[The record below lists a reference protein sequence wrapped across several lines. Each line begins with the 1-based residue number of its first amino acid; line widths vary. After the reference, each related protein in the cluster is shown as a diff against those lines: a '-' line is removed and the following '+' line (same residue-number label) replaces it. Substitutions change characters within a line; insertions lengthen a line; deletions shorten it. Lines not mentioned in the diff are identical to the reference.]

1 MKVKHLAFAVA
12 VALGASNMAIAQETT
27 SSIRGNIVTQSGDVA
42 PNTNVEILHVPSGT
56 KSVAI
61 TNASG
66 AFSSSGLRVG
76 GPYTITITGSQ
87 GAKTYENIFISLG
100 ETLRLNAQLEQVE
113 RIAVSGS
120 RIIGSNNAG
129 SSSYFGEDDISN
141 SPTFNR
147 DLKEVA
153 RMNPYANILPG
164 ANAELSIAGSNPKYN
179 STTIDGVGVNDDFG
193 LNSNGYPT
201 QRSPISIDAIEQISV
216 DVAPFDAAE
225 GNFSGGRINAVTK
238 SGTNKFSGSLTY
250 EKMSDSWAGKSKNP
264 ANGQESD
271 LDFKRDTYSLTLGGP
286 LIKDT
291 LFFFGAYE
299 KTTEPA
305 QVTAGPK
312 GSGVINEAKITE
324 AELARVKA
332 IAQSRYGI
340 ADIGSWGNSPEI
352 EDESILVKIDWNIN
366 DAHRAAFTYNSSE
379 GSSVRNQT
387 TSGGGVLN
395 LDTHWYTYTQKM
407 DLYRAALFS
416 DWTPDLSSEAYVN
429 IKSVDSISG
438 NKTEEYGE
446 IVIRS
451 LLNFGPDEARHANE
465 LSTDELKLGVKF
477 NYLIGDHNL
486 KFGGEYASLD
496 VYNAF
501 VRRALGVW
509 TFANID
515 AFEAGTATSL
525 VYDNSYTN
533 VARDAAAEF
542 TFGSANLYIQDQWY
556 FNDDIEIGL
565 GLRYERFFVSDKPAL
580 NDKFVGRYG
589 FSNQENLDGLSIL
602 MPRVN
607 IKWTATED
615 LTLNAGFGR
624 FSGGKPNVYISN
636 SFSND
641 GTTLVSY
648 DAAVA
653 GKSHL
658 TNVTSLTVPQNVKNA
673 MFPGDGFTNVID
685 PNYEIPSDWIARVGA
700 DYLFSI
706 PSVVDD
712 VNFSAEIMKKWMIDN
727 NRWVDISR
735 CKSGETS
742 VGVNIYQPCDPT
754 AKENHYDLML
764 TNEKSSG
771 DAVIFTTS
779 LNKNWDN
786 GFSAY
791 ASYTYQDINE
801 GTPGTSSTA
810 DSNYQYNVVIDRNE
824 TLIGRADY
832 EIQHSLKLVLGYTHQ
847 FFEGYDSKFNLFF
860 QRRSG
865 THYSHTFGLFE
876 DRGFGDN
883 SKYFKSSAYL
893 VYVPTGVDDPN
904 ISPDGIQY
912 DEIMSYMNQVGLG
925 KYAGG
930 FAPKGVGETPW
941 TNTLDFQF
949 QQELPGFAEGHRG
962 TFYFTISNL
971 LNLIDSSKGSV
982 RRMGFTTNSIVDFGG
997 IDSEGRYIYEAPF
1010 SAPVTANW
1018 DQYEPEQS
1026 TWRIKLGVSYKF

>member
-1 MKVKHLAFAVA
+1 MKIKSLALAITLAV
-12 VALGASNMAIAQETT
+12 GASNVALAQET
-27 SSIRGNIVTQSGDVA
+27 SSAIRGNVVTASGQVA
-42 PNTNVEILHVPSGT
+42 ANATVDILHVPSGT
-56 KSVAI
+56 RSTAT
-61 TNASG
+61 TNDSG

-76 GPYTITITGSQ
+76 GPYTITITGAS
-87 GAKTYENIFISLG
+87 GAKTYQNIFISLG

-113 RIAVSGS
+113 RIAVTGA
-120 RIIGSNNAG
+120 RIIGSNNSG
-129 SSSYFGEDDISN
+129 SSSFFGEDDISN
-141 SPTFNR
+141 APTFNR

-164 ANAELSIAGSNPKYN
+164 SNAELSIAGSNPKYN

-238 SGTNKFSGSLTY
+238 SGTNEFHGSLTY

-264 ANGQESD
+264 KTGVETD
-271 LDFKRDTYSLTLGGP
+271 LDFERDTYSLTLGGP

-291 LFFFGAYE
+291 LFFFGSYE

-305 QVTAGPK
+305 QVTAGPA
-312 GSGVINEAKITE
+312 GSGAINEAKITE
-324 AELARVKA
+324 AELERVRSIART
-332 IAQSRYGI
+332 RYGI
-340 ADIGSWGNSPEI
+340 EDIGSWGSSPEI

-366 DAHRAAFTYNSSE
+366 SDHRAAFTYNSSE

-387 TSGGGVLN
+387 TGSNGVLN

-407 DLYRAALFS
+407 DLYRATLFS

-429 IKSVDSISG
+429 LKSVDSISG

-446 IVIRS
+446 IAIRS
-451 LLNFGPDEARHANE
+451 LLNFGPDEARHANA
-465 LSTDELKLGVKF
+465 LSTEELKFGLKF
-477 NYLIGDHNL
+477 NYLVGDHNL
-486 KFGGEYASLD
+486 KFGGEYSSLD

-509 TFANID
+509 NFNSID
-515 AFEAGTATSL
+515 DFEAGKANQFT
-525 VYDNSYTN
+525 YDNAYTN
-533 VARDAAAEF
+533 NARDAAAEF
-542 TFGSANLYIQDQWY
+542 TMGSANLYVQDQWY
-556 FNDDIEIGL
+556 FSDDIEIGM
-565 GLRYERFFVSDKPAL
+565 GLRYERLFVSDKPAL
-580 NDKFVGRYG
+580 NDIFVGRYG

-607 IKWTATED
+607 IKWTATDD

-648 DAAVA
+648 DKSVA
-653 GKSHL
+653 GTSHL
-658 TNVTSLTVPQNVKNA
+658 TDVTSLTVPQNVKDA
-673 MFPGDGFTNVID
+673 MFPGDGFTNFID
-685 PNYEIPSDWIARVGA
+685 PNYKIPSDWIARVSA
-700 DYLFSI
+700 DYLFSV
-706 PSVVDD
+706 PNVVED
-712 VNFSAEIMKKWMIDN
+712 VNFSAEVMKKWMVDN

-735 CKSGETS
+735 CKKGETS
-742 VGVNIYQPCDPT
+742 LGVNIYEPCDPT

-764 TNEKSSG
+764 TNEDSSG
-771 DAVIFTTS
+771 DALVFTTS

-810 DSNYQYNVVIDRNE
+810 DSNYQYNVVVDRNQ

-832 EIQHSLKLVLGYTHQ
+832 EIEHSLKIVLGYSHE
-847 FFEGYDSKFNLFF
+847 FFAGYDSKFNLFF

-865 THYSHTFGLFE
+865 THFSRTFGLYQ
-876 DRGFGDN
+876 DGDFGDN
-883 SKYFKSSAYL
+883 SKFYGSSAYL
-893 VYVPTGVDDPN
+893 VYVPTGADDPN
-904 ISPDGIQY
+904 ISPEGIQY
-912 DEIMSYMNQVGLG
+912 EEIMSYMNQVGLG

-941 TNTLDFQF
+941 ITSLDFQF
-949 QQELPGFAEGHRG
+949 QQETPGFVEGHKG
-962 TFYFTISNL
+962 VFYFTISNL

-982 RRMGFTTNSIVDFGG
+982 RRMQFTTNSIVDFGG
-997 IDSEGRYIYEAPF
+997 LDSEGRYIYEKPF
-1010 SAPVTANW
+1010 STPTYSNW